1 MLYQNVKLI
10 KDNYK
15 GTKFMKIKLLAMLT
29 AFFLI
34 SGCSATDE
42 YVGTDAT
49 FFDNTF
55 KEIPTHDSID
65 CFGSCTVK
73 IYNR

>member
-1 MLYQNVKLI
+1 
-10 KDNYK
+10 
-15 GTKFMKIKLLAMLT
+15 MKTKLLRLFAAAL
-29 AFFLI
+29 FL
-34 SGCSATDE
+34 SSCSATDE

-55 KEIPTHDSID
+55 KEIPTHDSVD